1 MDLAVFH
8 CLDTSKIRIGKQLRV
23 GVAHFFVENKKYC
36 NLRLLKKIK
45 KLWKKYIQIEKYM
58 L

>member
-1 MDLAVFH
+1 MEFSHVRTMASSFYEKEKFH
-8 CLDTSKIRIGKQLRV
+8 
-23 GVAHFFVENKKYC
+23 FY
-36 NLRLLKKIK
+36 LLKKLK